1 MSPPADEPAQE
12 AGLAKGASL
21 ERYVVLGL
29 LGRGGMG
36 EVYAAYDPDLDR
48 KIAVKLLRASAGGS
62 LDADGSTR
70 LLREA
75 QAIARLSHPNVVVV
89 YDVGTFNDSVFIAM
103 EFVEGS
109 TIGYWLAAAER
120 GWRQVLDVYLA
131 AGRGLA
137 AAHAAGLVHRDF
149 KPENVMITRTGQV
162 RVMDFGLA
170 RVENSGP
177 GAPPVDDPAELAAR
191 AAALAEALQEQA
203 ADVTMKIPAEGSAA
217 TPVTTGSGQYLG
229 LKLTQTGAVLGTPA
243 YMAPEQFAGERG
255 DARSDQFA
263 FCVALYEGIYR
274 TRPFEGTTPAVLM
287 TSVVTGAI
295 TDPPPDTRVPGWIR
309 RVLLRGLSSK
319 PQDRFAS
326 MDDLLAALV
335 QNPAARRRRWIGAAM
350 GAVLIA
356 GTAVGASRFT
366 AGRRVL
372 CAGGPGRAARA
383 WGPDRRAA
391 VAHAF
396 DASGNKNAASVL
408 ASVSS
413 SIDDYVA
420 RWEAMYRETCEAT
433 QVRGEQSAEVLDLRM
448 SCLDERLADVR
459 ALADVLGSAD
469 ARVVESARSAA
480 SALPTLERCADVP
493 MLRAVIKPPDDP
505 VKRAEVAS
513 LGESVAKLTALAS
526 TGRCADAKAMGIP
539 LLDRAKK
546 LGYRPLEAETA
557 LGFGRLADSCLD
569 PAVAGEYLE
578 ESVLAAEAS
587 NDEETAIRSSSFLSV
602 LYSDRLGNAALGGY
616 WVRHADALLERF
628 PNHPILAAE
637 AASARAVWLGATGHD
652 EEALAELRRSLALRE
667 RAGDASSVEA
677 ADTILNVMIRL
688 HALGRDAE
696 AVSAGKR
703 AVDLYGRLVGS
714 DSGQTALALM
724 DLSES
729 LLALN
734 RVEEALADVD
744 RAIAIWRPSGATFF
758 VAYGLLDRGRIE
770 IAQGRSKQAISDLEQ
785 AMVTLTEGEAGAEA
799 KFELARALWA
809 ERPQRRRALALATE
823 ARVALA
829 KAPSEAHTL
838 KELDGWL
845 AAHPW
850 L

>member
-1 MSPPADEPAQE
+1 MDATLADPLVGRLLDGRYQVEAQV
-12 AGLAKGASL
+12 AM
-21 ERYVVLGL
+21 
-29 LGRGGMG
+29 GGMAT
-36 EVYAAYDPDLDR
+36 VYRAVDTRLDR
-48 KIAVKLLRASAGGS
+48 QVALKVMH
-62 LDADGSTR
+62 ADLARDEEFVNRFIG
-70 LLREA
+70 EA
-75 QAIARLSHPNVVVV
+75 KSVARLSHPNVVVV
-89 YDVGTFNDSVFIAM
+89 YDVGTFNSSVFIAM
-103 EFVEGS
+103 EFIEGS
-109 TIGYWLAAAER
+109 TIGYWLGAADR
-120 GWRQVLDVYLA
+120 GWREVLDVYLA

-170 RVENSGP
+170 RVENDGHGSSE
-177 GAPPVDDPAELAAR
+177 AEVAMEVAAR
-191 AAALAEALQEQA
+191 TSALAETLNERPS
-203 ADVTMKIPAEGSAA
+203 DRTMKIPAGGSAA
-217 TPVTTGSGQYLG
+217 APVPAGSGQYLG

-263 FCVALYEGIYR
+263 FCVALYEGIYGK
-274 TRPFEGTTPAVLM
+274 RPFDGTTPAVLM

-295 TDPPPDTRVPGWIR
+295 TGPPPDTRVPSWIR
-309 RVLLRGLSSK
+309 RVLLRGLSTR

-326 MDDLLAALV
+326 MDDLLAALG
-335 QNPAARRRRWIGAAM
+335 QNPAARRWRWVGAAL

-366 AGRRVL
+366 AGRHVL
-372 CAGGPGRAARA
+372 CAGGAGHVAGA

-391 VAHAF
+391 LARAF
-396 DASGNKNAASVL
+396 VASGNKNAASVL

-413 SIDDYVA
+413 SIDAYVA

-459 ALADVLGSAD
+459 ALADVLATAD
-469 ARVVESARSAA
+469 EKVVESARSAA
-480 SALPTLERCADVP
+480 SALPALDRCADVP

-546 LGYRPLEAETA
+546 LGYRPLEAQTA
-557 LGFGRLADSCLD
+557 IGFGRLADSCLD
-569 PAVAGEYLE
+569 PGVAVGYLE

-587 NDEETAIRSSSFLSV
+587 NDEETAIRASSFLSV
-602 LYSDRLGNAALGGY
+602 LYSERLGNAPLGGY

-628 PNHPILAAE
+628 PNRQLLAAE
-637 AASARAVWLGATGHD
+637 AASARAIWLGATGHD
-652 EEALAELRRSLALRE
+652 EEALAEQRRSLDLRE
-667 RAGDASSVEA
+667 RGGDGSSVET
-677 ADTILNVMIRL
+677 ADMILNLMIRL

-696 AVSAGKR
+696 AVSAGTR
-703 AVDLYGRLVGS
+703 ALDLYGRLVGA
-714 DSGQTALALM
+714 DSGQTALVLM
-724 DLSES
+724 DRSES

-734 RVEEALADVD
+734 RLEEAQADVD
-744 RAIAIWRPSGATFF
+744 RAIAIWRPSGAPFF

-770 IAQGRSKQAISDLEQ
+770 IAEGRSKQAVSDLEQ
-785 AMVTLTEGEAGAEA
+785 ALVTLTDGDVAAEA
-799 KFELARALWA
+799 KFELGRALWA

-823 ARVALA
+823 ARAALA
-829 KAPSEAHTL
+829 KAPSEARTL
-838 KELDGWL
+838 KQLDGWL
-845 AAHPW
+845 ATHAI
-850 L
+850 